1 MTRTRGRTR
10 DVAHGHAH
18 ARRLRRG
25 ATTLGLTVAWL
36 LSVLLFL
43 DVCHRQA
50 GGT

>member
-1 MTRTRGRTR
+1 MTRTRGRMR
-10 DVAHGHAH
+10 DVAHAH

-25 ATTLGLTVAWL
+25 ATTLGLTAAWL

-43 DVCHRQA
+43 DVCHRQS